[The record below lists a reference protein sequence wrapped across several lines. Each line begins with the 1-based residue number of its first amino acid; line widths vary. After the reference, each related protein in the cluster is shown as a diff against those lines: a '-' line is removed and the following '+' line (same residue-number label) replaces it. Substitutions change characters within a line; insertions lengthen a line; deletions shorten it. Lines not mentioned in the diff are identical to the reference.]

1 MSLPVAPGPWAID
14 NAHSTVEF
22 VVRHLG
28 LSNVRGR
35 FSTFDAK
42 LLVGDDLASSSISA
56 TIDLTSVDTNNA
68 DRDAHL
74 KGTDFFNADNHPTMT
89 FSSTSITGSGPTGS
103 SAEFKVVG
111 DLVING
117 VSKPVTLAVEFNGTE
132 KNPFSGADTVGFSAK
147 AEIKRSDYK
156 IDFQVPLGGDRFL
169 VSDKV
174 RIELEAEFTAA

>member
-1 MSLPVAPGPWAID
+1 MSLPVASGTWAID

-22 VVRHLG
+22 IVRHLG

-42 LLVGDDLASSSISA
+42 LLVGDDLNSSSISA

-89 FSSTSITGSGPTGS
+89 FTSTSITGSGD
-103 SAEFKVVG
+103 EYKVVG

-117 VSKPVTLAVEFNGTE
+117 VSKPVTLDVEFNGTE
-132 KNPFSGADTVGFSAK
+132 KNPFTGAATVGFSAK
-147 AEIKRSDYK
+147 AEIKRSDFK
-156 IDFQVPLGGDRFL
+156 IDFQVPLGGDKFL

-174 RIELEAEFTAA
+174 RIELEAEFTPA